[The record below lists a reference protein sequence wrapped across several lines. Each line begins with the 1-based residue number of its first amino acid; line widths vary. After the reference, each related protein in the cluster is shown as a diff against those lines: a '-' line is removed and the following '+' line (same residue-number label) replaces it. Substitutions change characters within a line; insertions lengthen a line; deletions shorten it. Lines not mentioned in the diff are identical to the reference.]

1 MKIVDRGGEEDGGRD
16 VSIVDGEKCVLKKTT
31 K

>member
-16 VSIVDGEKCVLKKTT
+16 VSMEKNVYWRRQQNKK
-31 K
+31 